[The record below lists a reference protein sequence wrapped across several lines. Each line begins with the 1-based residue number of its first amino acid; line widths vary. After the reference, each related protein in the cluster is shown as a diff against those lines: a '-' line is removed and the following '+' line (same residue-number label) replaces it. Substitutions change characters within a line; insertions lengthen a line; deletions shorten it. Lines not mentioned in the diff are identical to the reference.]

1 MHFNQ
6 SPMLAADELRQKIAT
21 EKSEMERL
29 SQEIQ
34 ELQYLR
40 QDSDLEDLS
49 SASSS
54 SSDSEDE
61 EDLQDLLSQLIL
73 DNESLEMK
81 SAEMCQKIHEERM
94 ICLSVKLQ
102 IRLLQQKQLE
112 TSNN

>member
-1 MHFNQ
+1 MYL
-6 SPMLAADELRQKIAT
+6 SLSSLYPPTADELRQKIAT

-61 EDLQDLLSQLIL
+61 EDLQDLLSQLIQ
-73 DNESLEMK
+73 DNEALEV
-81 SAEMCQKIHEERM
+81 CV
-94 ICLSVKLQ
+94 CLSSCWLGF
-102 IRLLQQKQLE
+102 IIIGRTTDLIFI
-112 TSNN
+112 